1 MQNSHRHILSHQNIS
16 TEIITIDPLECQD
29 LFGLNQSLLDMHMKS
44 GSYVESHR
52 DCRRG
57 GDMTGTALFHLKVLN
72 IQHLSQHV
80 EAEYNLLHF
89 ALWKPL

>member
-1 MQNSHRHILSHQNIS
+1 M
-16 TEIITIDPLECQD
+16 DPLECQD
-29 LFGLNQSLLDMHMKS
+29 LFGLNQSLLEMHMKS
-44 GSYVESHR
+44 DGYLESPR

-72 IQHLSQHV
+72 IQHLSQHF